1 MTYSSGGLIDANDYN
16 NIVGTS
22 PSSTANRINTVWA
35 VGNGQYGYGQTA
47 IGQVSSAGLVTA
59 TQWATAINNLNSIRT
74 HQSGSGTG
82 IGAPTSGSLAAYLST
97 FQTNVNTAYTNA
109 LTFASQGTTTTGTN
123 NATGETNATTQSAI
137 AFTVTRTA
145 TFASADQA
153 RYFFNAGGQLNFV
166 ISSVTNNDA
175 TTRSGDM
182 VTLLATNLGG
192 VSAFRAASNGGR
204 TGTSG
209 TVNTAATSIGYYG
222 LTTSNQVLSQITSA
236 TAGYTGDYVYLGAQ
250 SSGASGSNGDK
261 GNVVTFT
268 LYMYS
273 AARAALPTPP
283 AAGPGGTPPTINTSV
298 NDSINVTVNHRVDI
312 VYPET
317 TNLSASWGT
326 VTIA

>member
-1 MTYSSGGLIDANDYN
+1 MAYSQGGLIAASDYN
-16 NIVGTS
+16 TIVGAS
-22 PSSTANRINTVWA
+22 PSSTANTINTVWA

-59 TQWATAINNLNSIRT
+59 AQWATAINNLNSIRT

-82 IGAPTSGSLAAYLST
+82 IGAPTSGSLATYLST

-137 AFTVTRTA
+137 TFTVTRTA

-192 VSAFRAASNGGR
+192 VSAFRAASNAGR
-204 TGTSG
+204 TGTGG

-222 LTTSNQVLSQITSA
+222 LTTSNQVLSQVTSA
-236 TAGYTGDYVYLGAQ
+236 TSGYTGDYVYLGAQ

-283 AAGPGGTPPTINTSV
+283 AAGPGGTPPTNNTSV
-298 NDSINVTVNHRVDI
+298 NDSINITVNHRVDI
-312 VYPET
+312 VYPES
-317 TNLSASWGT
+317 TNLTNSWGT

>member
-1 MTYSSGGLIDANDYN
+1 MAYSQGGLIDANDYN
-16 NIVGTS
+16 SIVGTS

-47 IGQVSSAGLVTA
+47 ISQVSSAGLVTA

-82 IGAPTSGSLAAYLST
+82 IGAPTSGSLATYLST
-97 FQTNVNTAYTNA
+97 FQTNVNSAYTNA

-123 NATGETNATTQSAI
+123 NATGKTNATTQSAI

-204 TGTSG
+204 TGTGG

-250 SSGASGSNGDK
+250 SNGTIGSNGDK
-261 GNVVTFT
+261 GTVVTFT

-283 AAGPGGTPPTINTSV
+283 AAGPGGTPPTNNTSV
-298 NDSINVTVNHRVDI
+298 NDSINITVNHRVDI
-312 VYPET
+312 VYPES
-317 TNLSASWGT
+317 TNLTNSWGT